1 MEMSTYLDDFETFE
15 DGIYFVIYEQ
25 DKKLEKGTLPEALM
39 WMHRL
44 SPVGF
49 PGTIHLDANSIILMC
64 KIVKNKS
71 GFVEFELYQF

>member
-1 MEMSTYLDDFETFE
+1 MY
-15 DGIYFVIYEQ
+15 
-25 DKKLEKGTLPEALM
+25 
-39 WMHRL
+39 RL

-49 PGTIHLDANSIILMC
+49 PSTIHLDANPIILMR